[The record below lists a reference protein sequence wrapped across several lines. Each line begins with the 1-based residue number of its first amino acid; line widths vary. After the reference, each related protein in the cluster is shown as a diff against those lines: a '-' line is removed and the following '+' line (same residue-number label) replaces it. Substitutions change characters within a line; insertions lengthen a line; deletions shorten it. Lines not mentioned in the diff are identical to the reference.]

1 MSHVTRREN
10 ERLSATIRFLGNL
23 LGEVIRNQAGEE
35 AFRLV
40 EQLRTLGKELRNG
53 EPDRADASLRALAS
67 QMTVTDIQTVIK
79 AFNAYFLLVN
89 LAEQM
94 QRVWILRDREQA
106 SPTAPRTESIAA
118 AIAEIHAHNVS
129 AVTVQEWL
137 ETARIQPVFTAHPTE
152 ARRRTAL
159 EKVCRLATLLDRRA
173 GGLQG
178 FELEENTLR
187 IREEIVSLWQTDEVR
202 VVKPTVI
209 DEVKNGLFYF
219 ESGLFDLI
227 PRLYRELEYALRTAY
242 PDHAVA
248 CAASVALRSVD
259 GRRP

>member
-1 MSHVTRREN
+1 
-10 ERLSATIRFLGNL
+10 
-23 LGEVIRNQAGEE
+23 
-35 AFRLV
+35 
-40 EQLRTLGKELRNG
+40 
-53 EPDRADASLRALAS
+53 
-67 QMTVTDIQTVIK
+67 MTMITNSSSV
-79 AFNAYFLLVN
+79 
-89 LAEQM
+89 
-94 QRVWILRDREQA
+94 
-106 SPTAPRTESIAA
+106 P
-118 AIAEIHAHNVS
+118 
-129 AVTVQEWL
+129 L

-159 EKVCRLATLLDRRA
+159 EKVRRLATLLDRRS

-242 PDHAVA
+242 PDREWRVPPL
-248 CAASVALRSVD
+248 LRYGAWMGGDRD
-259 GRRP
+259 GRGSSRVDLQACKLGTGRRFTTS